1 MQGTFRQVDS
11 VPDAFAE
18 LVAERL
24 SATAPEGMNLFLSGG
39 PTAEA
44 CYRALAARTG
54 PGRDGVPTAP
64 WSSVDVYWGDE
75 RCVPLDSP
83 DSNHR
88 LGVDSLLGAVGP
100 VRSDHPMYRGGSPD
114 EAASVYDREVA
125 ALDRLDFVHLG
136 LGPDGHCAS
145 LFPRSAALEIG
156 EPGPL
161 VAPNRDPNETNPHD
175 RITLTLPAIARGR
188 LVVFTV
194 SGATKRDALRRVV
207 AGEDLPAGRVT
218 AEDVLWLVDAAAVG
232 DTALPGH

>member
-1 MQGTFRQVDS
+1 MQVTFRQVDS

-18 LVAERL
+18 LVAARL
-24 SATAPEGMNLFLSGG
+24 AGLPPEGMNLFLSGG

-54 PGRDGVPTAP
+54 RGPTGASPGP
-64 WSSVDVYWGDE
+64 WSSVDTYWGDE
-75 RCVPLDSP
+75 RCVPLDDP

-100 VRSDHPMYRGGSPD
+100 VRSDHPMYRGGPPD
-114 EAASVYDREVA
+114 EAAAAYDREVS

-145 LFPRSAALEIG
+145 LFPHSAALDIG
-156 EPGPL
+156 DSGPL
-161 VAPNRDPNETNPHD
+161 VVATRDTNVANPHD

-194 SGATKRDALRRVV
+194 SGPTKRDALRRVI
-207 AGEDLPAGRVT
+207 AGDDVPAARVT
-218 AEDVLWLVDAAAVG
+218 AEQVVWLADAEAVG
-232 DTALPGH
+232 DTALPGN

>member
-1 MQGTFRQVDS
+1 VKVIFRKVDS

-24 SATAPEGMNLFLSGG
+24 TAAPAEGMTLFLSGG

-54 PGRDGVPTAP
+54 PAPDGTPTAP

-75 RCVPLDSP
+75 RCVPLDDP
-83 DSNHR
+83 ESNHR
-88 LGVDSLLGAVGP
+88 LGVDSLFSLVGP
-100 VRSDHPMYRGGSPD
+100 VRSDHPMYRGGPPAD
-114 EAASVYDREVA
+114 AAAAYAREVA
-125 ALDRLDFVHLG
+125 ALDHIDLLHLG

-145 LFPRSAALEIG
+145 LFPGSDSLDIG
-156 EPGPL
+156 ESGPL
-161 VAPNRDPNETNPHD
+161 VVADRDPSETNPFD
-175 RITLTLPAIARGR
+175 RLTLTLPAIARGR

-207 AGEDLPAGRVT
+207 SGEDLPAARVT
-218 AEDVLWLVDAAAVG
+218 AKEVLWLVDAEAAG
-232 DTALPGH
+232 DTVLPEH